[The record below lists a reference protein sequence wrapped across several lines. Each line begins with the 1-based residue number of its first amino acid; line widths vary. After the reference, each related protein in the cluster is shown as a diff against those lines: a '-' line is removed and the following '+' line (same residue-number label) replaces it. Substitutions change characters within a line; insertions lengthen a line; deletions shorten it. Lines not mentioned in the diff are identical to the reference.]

1 MLGVNCQRFQHLP
14 TANLF
19 AKKMVTMLSM
29 SSTLLATANLF
40 DSVRFSPRWIID
52 ARQRDSNIKQ
62 GGDLTCRVEVGLLE
76 FVPFNQ

>member
-62 GGDLTCRVEVGLLE
+62 GGDLTCRVDVELFE

>member
-19 AKKMVTMLSM
+19 AKKMVTMMSM
-29 SSTLLATANLF
+29 PSTLLATANLF

-52 ARQRDSNIKQ
+52 ARQIDANVKQ